1 MPIKRSAG
9 KAAFD
14 YLNMTILLVVSLLC
28 LFPYIHILAV
38 SLSSSAAVAEGQVS
52 FWPVDFTI
60 NSYSFVVSGSQF
72 MKAFGISVQ
81 RVLLGVVI
89 YMAITAFTAY
99 PLSKEDRRF
108 RSRTVYVWFFVV
120 TMFVSGG
127 LIPTFLVVRST
138 GLINSMW
145 ALILPGAVQIFN
157 IVILLNFFRN
167 LPKELEECAFLDG
180 GGHLTYFLRIA
191 LPLSVPSLMTLTLF
205 TIVYHWNAW
214 FDGLIYINRPDHY
227 PLQTYIQMNVIEP
240 GRRVRDITDLDVLK
254 TVSQNTLRAAEV
266 LVTSIPVLLAYPF
279 IQKYFIAGIT
289 LGSVKE

>member
-1 MPIKRSAG
+1 
-9 KAAFD
+9 
-14 YLNMTILLVVSLLC
+14 MT
-28 LFPYIHILAV
+28 
-38 SLSSSAAVAEGQVS
+38 
-52 FWPVDFTI
+52 
-60 NSYSFVVSGSQF
+60 
-72 MKAFGISVQ
+72 AFGISAK

-89 YMAITAFTAY
+89 YMIITAITAY

-108 RSRTVYVWFFVV
+108 KSRTVYVWYFVV

-138 GLINSMW
+138 GLMDSIW

-157 IVILLNFFRN
+157 IVILLNFLRG
-167 LPKELEECAFLDG
+167 LPKELEESSFLDG

-191 LPLSVPSLMTLTLF
+191 LPLSVPCLMTLTLF

-214 FDGLIYINRPDHY
+214 FDGLIYINSPDRY

-254 TVSQNTLRAAEV
+254 TVSQSTLRAAEV

-279 IQKYFIAGIT
+279 IQKYFITGIT